1 MEKLNDIVATD
12 SKVNRNVHD
21 GKTRKIRNP
30 RKKAE
35 QKMDNDDEIVA
46 KQRQSFVDILDNLS
60 KGKAVIM
67 DGDIL
72 GFKYRK
78 IKMILYYFIWF
89 KLKKTDKVSL
99 TFVVAYLFHLRK
111 EV

>member
-1 MEKLNDIVATD
+1 MATD
-12 SKVNRNVHD
+12 SKVNRNAHD

-60 KGKAVIM
+60 KGKSAII
-67 DGDIL
+67 DGDTL

-78 IKMILYYFIWF
+78 IKMILHYLIWF
-89 KLKKTDKVSL
+89 KS
-99 TFVVAYLFHLRK
+99 
-111 EV
+111 